1 MGPRNREITERARIA
16 ARPVRN
22 ANSRTFLATA
32 AAVAGNVEPFRRL
45 NGHLRLRRPTPLHD
59 TPSHSHHPLL
69 PLLLLLIAFVVVARA
84 PRTVDGCDE
93 TSRDKSTFGE

>member
-22 ANSRTFLATA
+22 ANSRTFLATT
-32 AAVAGNVEPFRRL
+32 AGNVEPFRRL

-69 PLLLLLIAFVVVARA
+69 PLLLHIAFVVVARA